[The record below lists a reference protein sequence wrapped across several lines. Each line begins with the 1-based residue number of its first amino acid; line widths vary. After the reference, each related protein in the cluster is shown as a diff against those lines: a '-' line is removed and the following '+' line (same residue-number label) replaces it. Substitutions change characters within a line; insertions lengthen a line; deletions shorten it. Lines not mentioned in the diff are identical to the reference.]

1 MCAKDAENSKCASNG
16 GGSAQP
22 MSPLTTSESVK
33 PCRLRCNPQ
42 RLPEPTI
49 PKPTKKTATSES
61 KRIIRDFFWDKFAKS
76 EKRASERRWI

>member
-1 MCAKDAENSKCASNG
+1 MCAKDAENSKCASNDG
-16 GGSAQP
+16 ESAQHTNP
-22 MSPLTTSESVK
+22 STTSESAK
-33 PCRLRCNPQ
+33 ACRLRCNPQ

-76 EKRASERRWI
+76 EKRARERRWI

>member
-1 MCAKDAENSKCASNG
+1 MMCVQTVTNQSGVLSNV
-16 GGSAQP
+16 GSALNTEA
-22 MSPLTTSESVK
+22 SVTSK
-33 PCRLRCNPQ
+33 PRLKLLCNPQ

-76 EKRASERRWI
+76 EKRARERKWI